1 MDSVVPCV
9 VSVGS
14 VPAVDRVIA
23 TMDAAGVVAG
33 LPAMET
39 VVQACLLSSLWELSD
54 CPYK

>member
-1 MDSVVPCV
+1 M

-14 VPAVDRVIA
+14 VTAIDRVIA
-23 TMDAAGVVAG
+23 TMDAVGVVAG

-39 VVQACLLSSLWELSD
+39 VVPASLLSSLWELSE